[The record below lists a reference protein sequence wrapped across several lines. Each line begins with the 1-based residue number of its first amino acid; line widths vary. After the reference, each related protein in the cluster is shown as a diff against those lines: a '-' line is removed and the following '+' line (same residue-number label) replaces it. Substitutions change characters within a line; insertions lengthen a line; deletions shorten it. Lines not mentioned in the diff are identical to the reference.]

1 MRGKFDAFGRNFFAL
16 KKSKMQDQGLFA
28 YMQEDICRIVKSE
41 KVADF
46 RFHIMVGFF
55 SMNLTVLLRLW
66 VLRQWLL
73 IFHFWHFLISFLR
86 LITLS
91 EEKIVLIEYIFHS
104 ESAFKVTNM
113 FWFFQLHLPVEKN
126 NKYLNF
132 DIRHVQID
140 DLPTVGTK

>member
-55 SMNLTVLLRLW
+55 L
-66 VLRQWLL
+66 
-73 IFHFWHFLISFLR
+73 
-86 LITLS
+86 
-91 EEKIVLIEYIFHS
+91 
-104 ESAFKVTNM
+104 
-113 FWFFQLHLPVEKN
+113 
-126 NKYLNF
+126 
-132 DIRHVQID
+132 
-140 DLPTVGTK
+140 

>member
-55 SMNLTVLLRLW
+55 FYEFDWLTWLRLW
-66 VLRQWLL
+66 VLRQYLL
-73 IFHFWHFLISFLR
+73 KVSKSQEHFFL
-86 LITLS
+86 
-91 EEKIVLIEYIFHS
+91 
-104 ESAFKVTNM
+104 
-113 FWFFQLHLPVEKN
+113 
-126 NKYLNF
+126 
-132 DIRHVQID
+132 
-140 DLPTVGTK
+140 